1 MDIIIEE
8 EFPTLEDFKNVV
20 AEERS
25 KAISFKELPLH
36 TVFEISEFKKVVV
49 KGRNAIIITLLDSKR
64 KVTEVWATSLLMQ
77 DIESNRD
84 GKWQG
89 KKLYIISKGKKD
101 SKNPNRKFY
110 YDFKIIYK

>member
-1 MDIIIEE
+1 MDVIIEE
-8 EFPTLEDFKNVV
+8 ELPTLENFKNVV
-20 AEERS
+20 AEETS

-36 TVFEISEFKKVVV
+36 TVFEISEFKNVVV
-49 KGRNAIIITLLDSKR
+49 KGRNAIILTLLDSNR
-64 KVTEVWATSLLMQ
+64 KVTEVWATSLLVKE
-77 DIESNRD
+77 IESNRG

-89 KKLYIISKGKKD
+89 KKLYIISKGAKD